1 MDLHA
6 RYANAIDDG
15 DPDAWARCFTTDGVL
30 RTSRPLKVTGRAGL
44 REFAQ
49 SWCAAR
55 PGPSRHVTWHH
66 VVSDADRT
74 GRCSAALLLT
84 TDAGVAICYTAV
96 YRDSFERVGDE
107 WLLKERVVS
116 LDRAETRRDA

>member
-15 DPDAWARCFTTDGVL
+15 DPDAWARCFTIDGVL
-30 RTSRPLKVTGRAGL
+30 RTNRPLEVTGRAGL

-49 SWCAAR
+49 SWYAGQ

-66 VVSDADRT
+66 VVSDAEGT
-74 GRCSAALLLT
+74 SRCSAALLLT
-84 TDAGVAICYTAV
+84 TDVEVAISYTAV
-96 YRDSFERVGDE
+96 YRDRFEQVGGE
-107 WLLKERVVS
+107 WLLKERVVT
-116 LDRAETRRDA
+116 LDRAETRRDG